1 MLSALLPRS
10 RGELSPALVLPL
22 NQNISA
28 VTRLVVPG
36 RGRGG
41 EQSSTGILFGWESE
55 SNSTISTVN
64 FPHVVLCNIPPI
76 HDNRN
81 ILKY

>member
-10 RGELSPALVLPL
+10 RGELGPALVLQTRLPL

-28 VTRLVVPG
+28 VTRLVVAG

-41 EQSSTGILFGWESE
+41 EQSSTGILFGWES
-55 SNSTISTVN
+55 NSTISVN
-64 FPHVVLCNIPPI
+64 FPHVVLFNVQYTTDP
-76 HDNRN
+76 
-81 ILKY
+81 

>member
-10 RGELSPALVLPL
+10 RGELGPALVLPL

-28 VTRLVVPG
+28 VTRLVVAG

-41 EQSSTGILFGWESE
+41 EQSSTGILFGWES
-55 SNSTISTVN
+55 NSTISVN
-64 FPHVVLCNIPPI
+64 FPHVVLCNMY
-76 HDNRN
+76 
-81 ILKY
+81 L